1 MCIVM
6 TIEILINSVDEWNR
20 KVAQK
25 AIDSSWDYSAE
36 RKAGMALTLAWIIVI
51 IYLITAIVFGFSSHK
66 QKGSRAATA
75 EFEIEDRPIHV
86 GR

>member
-1 MCIVM
+1 M

-25 AIDSSWDYSAE
+25 KINSSWEYSTE
-36 RKAGMALTLAWIIVI
+36 RKTGAAVTLAWIVVI
-51 IYLITAIVFGFSSHK
+51 IYLITAIVFIFNSHK

-75 EFEIEDRPIHV
+75 EFEVEDRPIYV

>member
-1 MCIVM
+1 M

-36 RKAGMALTLAWIIVI
+36 RKAGTAVTLSW
-51 IYLITAIVFGFSSHK
+51 IVFSVYLSSAFIFVLSSHK

-75 EFEIEDRPIHV
+75 EFEIEDRPVHV